1 MPICRSVQHDLHP
14 PHEPVH
20 EAAICDR
27 SDLVGQDS
35 SFDVEANRLVT
46 RLRQPTHQRLA
57 EMPCTTRDE
66 DVRNVRSSIL
76 ERDQAAHAARSK
88 QSAIV
93 SEAIRV

>member
-1 MPICRSVQHDLHP
+1 
-14 PHEPVH
+14 
-20 EAAICDR
+20 
-27 SDLVGQDS
+27 
-35 SFDVEANRLVT
+35 
-46 RLRQPTHQRLA
+46 
-57 EMPCTTRDE
+57 MPCTTRDE